1 MFTLDPEL
9 EKYATKV
16 QWRHLQ
22 AWEKHGSQRLA
33 AEATGVSKSLMH
45 VSLKAALKKAAKN
58 GYAPDHDMTHAA
70 APGFNVKG
78 TSTMYDADGEMKL
91 QWVKTSVD
99 QQRQEEMFQAALEAF
114 GSELPREVAVLK
126 PETKQSENLM
136 ACYPVGDHHMGMLS
150 WDDETGDNYDM
161 SIAEQLLMGATNHLV
176 GVAPDSQQCTIVF
189 LGDFMHYDS
198 FVAETP
204 TSRNA
209 LDADSRFPR
218 MVRFAIRNM
227 RYLIHRCLLK
237 HEQVNVIVEIGNHDL
252 SSSIFLMECLK
263 NVYENEPRVH
273 IDNSPAHFH
282 YFQFGLCLVGVH
294 HGHGAKLQDLPLIMA
309 ADRPEEW
316 GSTQF
321 RYWWTGHV
329 HHKETQVSRGKEL
342 KGTVVESFRT
352 LAPKDAWAAQK
363 GYRDGQDMQCI
374 VLHKD
379 YGETC
384 RHTMNP
390 RMLK

>member
-1 MFTLDPEL
+1 MFSLDPVL
-9 EKYATKV
+9 EQYATDK
-16 QWRHLQ
+16 Q
-22 AWEKHGSQRLA
+22 WEKLTAWSEHGSQRKA
-33 AEATGVSKSLMH
+33 AEALGVHKKTLSIAKTAVLT
-45 VSLKAALKKAAKN
+45 KAAAA
-58 GYAPDHDMTHAA
+58 GYAPEYDMTHTT

-78 TSTMYDADGEMKL
+78 TSTMYDADGVMKL

-99 QQRQEEMFQAALEAF
+99 KARQDEMFQAALEAF
-114 GSELPREVAVLK
+114 GSDLPREVAVAK
-126 PETKQSENLM
+126 PDIEHSENLM

-150 WDDETGDNYDM
+150 WDEETGHNYDL
-161 SIAEQLLMGATNHLV
+161 SIAESLLMGATNHLV
-176 GVAPDSQQCTIVF
+176 GVAPLSEQCTIVF

-227 RYLIHRCLLK
+227 RYLIKQCLMK
-237 HEQVNVIVEIGNHDL
+237 HDKVNVIVEIGNHDL
-252 SSSIFLMECLK
+252 SSSIFLMECLS

-273 IDNSPAHFH
+273 IDTSPSHFH
-282 YFQFGLCLVGVH
+282 YFQFGVCLVGVH
-294 HGHGAKLQDLPLIMA
+294 HGHGAKMQDLPLIMA

-316 GSTQF
+316 GSSQF
-321 RYWWTGHV
+321 RYWWTGHI
-329 HHKETQVSRGKEL
+329 HHKNNYVARGREL
-342 KGTVVESFRT
+342 HGTVVESFRT
-352 LAPKDAWAAQK
+352 LAPEDAWAAQK
-363 GYRDGQDMQCI
+363 GYRGGQDMQCI

-379 YGETC
+379 FGEMC

-390 RMLK
+390 RMLT